1 MGRLFFPEN
10 PAGGCNVNIQIVVA
24 LIALATAVIV
34 ALFQYFGNRRTS
46 IALKQLEANQEKEK
60 ETFTEFMKAYLNS
73 ITDGRGKEIAGFEM
87 ILLRTQVLREELR
100 LIASNLPIRDRE
112 KVKEK
117 LAVLVND
124 VVEAYAS
131 HQTHLDESA
140 RQLAHNVKNC
150 AVDCL
155 EAVVIKDVK
164 SAKTELLRRADEIG
178 GLQSKLRFE
187 ASQSASRYVAY
198 LEKQAAA
205 KFDRT
210 HR

>member
-1 MGRLFFPEN
+1 M
-10 PAGGCNVNIQIVVA
+10 NIQIMVA

-60 ETFTEFMKAYLNS
+60 EVFSEFMKAYLNS

-100 LIASNLPIRDRE
+100 FLAINLPLRDAA
-112 KVKEK
+112 KVKKRLE
-117 LAVLVND
+117 VLVND
-124 VVEAYAS
+124 VVDAYAS
-131 HQTHLDESA
+131 HQTHLDETA

-155 EAVVIKDVK
+155 EASLIEDVK
-164 SAKTELLRRADEIG
+164 SAKAELLRRAEEIG
-178 GLQSKLRFE
+178 GLQSKLRCE

-198 LEKQAAA
+198 LEKQALRNLTGSTN
-205 KFDRT
+205 DGLQ
-210 HR
+210 